1 MTLAAMNQYDA
12 DQDTDIPFTVTI
24 GAPNTLLI
32 PPGTALIV
40 WNSKTF
46 APGGNVTMS
55 ANAQSNDRDGS
66 VKLFPSAVWQSAGTE
81 THTIGGQ
88 FVAQSGASL
97 TPASSTFVFNATTTG
112 KSIAASSSLTFY
124 NLTLAGSGGAWD
136 ISGVGTTTND
146 LLISAGTATLPSGTL
161 AIGGTF
167 DANGGSFVHNS
178 GTIKFSSTA
187 SGKNIRAAGSLFGS
201 LLFAGSGGGWTFL
214 DTDATT
220 TGSVV
225 ITAGTP
231 TLPSGILYVGTD
243 FDNQGGA
250 VVAGAGT
257 LQMTAATNGHIVRVN
272 GSSLGNFIVQNN
284 GGFTFPD
291 TNATATGNV
300 LFASGSTTLPTTNF
314 VVGGNFVATGTI
326 TVGTSTLTL
335 NPSSGTKNLTLGT
348 STLYNLNIKGG
359 TFGAVTVTGHATTTN
374 NFTLTSGSFVQAPA
388 TTFAVTGTFTN
399 LLGGASTTWTG
410 ATLALK
416 SGTSYSMNTKTAGG
430 DVYDTLELAANT
442 HIQSWN
448 SSATTYVLPSNASL
462 YSQNH
467 GAASGVL
474 NIYGAYARSSGTDY
488 WDYATDFDGTALGGS
503 SRAATVRFASGASAS
518 YSSGATLEM
527 VGTASAT
534 TSVDRQSTG
543 SYGLTLTDAI
553 LTANYYQF
561 RNMNATGLA
570 LLGATTWTAMNN
582 GDFELATNGGSMIT
596 IASTTIDQNASTQIS
611 GIRFATTTA
620 ISGANVTRVGTTT
633 TAITFASEFGNM
645 ASELYDNDGDT
656 LCGSI
661 RFTDSSCLFSDQK
674 GYRWRNDNGA
684 EGALASEW
692 YSQSWS
698 KRQRVTI
705 TNTSASSVTN
715 AEVKFTVPYDA
726 DMQSTFGDLRFTD
739 SSGTTSL
746 PYWVETST
754 ASVSAVLWV
763 KVPSL
768 PASGTTDIFMY
779 YGHASATSESSGTS
793 TFKFFDDFEDNNI
806 TEYSGNTSLFANS
819 ASFNYER
826 TYGLAASAGNTGAQ
840 NTSGI
845 GQVSA
850 GVGRD
855 TTFRFYQYVDSTQ
868 SDEPCFL
875 FAIQSPITA
884 HQNYAVCL
892 EPFGADKV
900 RISKNA
906 SYNGRNNGDGATELA
921 TTSVTF
927 STGWY
932 ETSVDWLSNDQINVT
947 VYDANGDVFATS
959 SATDSSYT
967 SGGIGFT
974 FWGQHGG
981 WDIPSARAYVSSAPT
996 AAFGLE
1002 QQDSGATWK
1011 VAENTPLTN
1020 QLPNENVRLRFTIR
1034 NSGAPLTGQNYRLQV
1049 APKTGYAKCESVP
1062 SELSGGS
1069 YSDVPSSAA
1078 CGSSPAC
1085 MAASTQFSD
1094 KSLTTQM
1101 LSTPTGLTF
1110 TYGQIMEDTSNE
1122 TNALALAS
1130 GLFTEV
1136 EYNFQTTAYAAENAY
1151 CFRIVNGASNK
1162 LDNYTKVAEMSTLHP
1177 PSVSNWSFNNN
1188 SNIALTEGTTTTI
1201 MATGTITDLN
1211 GYADIVAASSTFYR
1225 SSVAGA
1231 RQCTADDNNCYQIA
1245 TSSCVLSLC
1254 SGNSCTVSCSAAM
1267 QYFADPTDPGSIF
1280 AADNWQAVLSA
1291 WDTTN
1296 FYDTTSA
1303 AQELYTLKALS
1314 VPSALDYGAITV
1326 GTDSGGTNATTTVQN
1341 TGNVLLDLDLGG
1353 DPMVAGA
1360 SSISYDKQKYATT
1373 TFTYSG

>member
-1 MTLAAMNQYDA
+1 M
-12 DQDTDIPFTVTI
+12 
-24 GAPNTLLI
+24 
-32 PPGTALIV
+32 
-40 WNSKTF
+40 
-46 APGGNVTMS
+46 
-55 ANAQSNDRDGS
+55 
-66 VKLFPSAVWQSAGTE
+66 
-81 THTIGGQ
+81 
-88 FVAQSGASL
+88 
-97 TPASSTFVFNATTTG
+97 NAT
-112 KSIAASSSLTFY
+112 S
-124 NLTLAGSGGAWD
+124 
-136 ISGVGTTTND
+136 
-146 LLISAGTATLPSGTL
+146 
-161 AIGGTF
+161 
-167 DANGGSFVHNS
+167 NG
-178 GTIKFSSTA
+178 
-187 SGKNIRAAGSLFGS
+187 R
-201 LLFAGSGGGWTFL
+201 
-214 DTDATT
+214 
-220 TGSVV
+220 
-225 ITAGTP
+225 
-231 TLPSGILYVGTD
+231 
-243 FDNQGGA
+243 
-250 VVAGAGT
+250 
-257 LQMTAATNGHIVRVN
+257 IVRMN
-272 GSSLGNFIVQNN
+272 GSSLANLTIA
-284 GGFTFPD
+284 GGGEFTFLD
-291 TNATATGNV
+291 TNATATADV

-314 VVGGNFVATGTI
+314 VVGGNFIAIGTI
-326 TVGTSTLTL
+326 AVGTSTLTL
-335 NPSSGTKNLTLGT
+335 NPTSGTKSLTLGT
-348 STLYNLNIKGG
+348 STLYDLNIKGG
-359 TFGAVTVTGHATTTN
+359 TFGTVNVTANATTTN
-374 NFTLTSGSFVQAPA
+374 SFTLTSGTFIQAPS
-388 TTFAVTGTFTN
+388 TTFSALGSFTN
-399 LLGGASTTWTG
+399 LVGGASTTWVS

-416 SGTSYSMNTKTAGG
+416 SGTSYSVNTKSQGG
-430 DVYDTLELAANT
+430 DVYGTLLFGANT
-442 HIQSWN
+442 HIRTWN
-448 SSATTYVLPSNASL
+448 SSATTYEISANASL

-467 GAASGVL
+467 AAVSGSL
-474 NIYGAYARSSGTDY
+474 YIYGDYARNSGTDY

-503 SRAATVRFASGASAS
+503 SRAAAVRFASGASAS
-518 YSSGATLEM
+518 YGLGSTLEM
-527 VGTASAT
+527 VGIASAT

-543 SYGLTLTDAI
+543 SYGLTLTDAT

-561 RNMNATGLA
+561 RNMNTTGLA
-570 LLGATTWTAMNN
+570 LLGATTWTTMDN
-582 GDFELATNGGSMIT
+582 GDFELGVDGGSMIT

-620 ISGANVTRVGTTT
+620 VSGANVTRTGTTT
-633 TAITFASEFGNM
+633 NAITFVSEIGNM

-674 GYRWRNDNGA
+674 GYRFRNDDGA
-684 EGALASEW
+684 EGALATEW

-715 AEVKFTVPYDA
+715 AQVKIIVPYDA
-726 DMQSTFGDLRFTD
+726 DMQSNFSDLRFTD

-754 ASVSAVLWV
+754 ASVSATLWV
-763 KVPSL
+763 KVPTL
-768 PASGTTDIFMY
+768 PAGGTADVFMY

-806 TEYSGNTSLFANS
+806 TEYSGDTSLFGSS
-819 ASFNYER
+819 ASYNYER
-826 TYGLAASAGNTGAQ
+826 TYGLAASVGNTTAK

-855 TTFRFYQYVDSTQ
+855 TTFRFLQYVDSTQ

-906 SYNGRNNGDGATELA
+906 SYNGRNTGDGATELA

-932 ETSVDWLSNDQINVT
+932 ETSIDWLSSGNQINVT
-947 VYDANGDVFATS
+947 VYDSNGDVFATS

-967 SGGIGFT
+967 SGGVGFT

-981 WDIPSARAYVSSAPT
+981 WDMPSARAYISSAPT

-1011 VAENTPLTN
+1011 AAENTPLTN
-1020 QLPNENVRLRFTIR
+1020 QLPDQNVRLRFTVR

-1049 APKTGYAKCESVP
+1049 ASKTGYANCESVP

-1069 YSDVPSSAA
+1069 YSDVPGSAV
-1078 CGSSPAC
+1078 CGSSPVC
-1085 MAASTQFSD
+1085 MVASTQFSD
-1094 KSLTTQM
+1094 KASTTQL

-1110 TYGQIMEDTSNE
+1110 TYGQIMEDTSNQ
-1122 TNALALAS
+1122 TNALALVS
-1130 GLFTEV
+1130 GAFTEV

-1151 CFRIVNGASNK
+1151 CLRVVNGETAK

-1177 PSVSNWSFNNN
+1177 PSTSNWSFNGG
-1188 SNIALTEGTTTTI
+1188 SNIALTEGTTTLIT
-1201 MATGTITDLN
+1201 ATGTITDLN
-1211 GYADIVAASSTFYR
+1211 GYIDIVAASSTFYR
-1225 SSVAGA
+1225 SSIAGGS
-1231 RQCTADDNNCYQIA
+1231 QCAADNNNCYQIA
-1245 TSSCVLSLC
+1245 TSSCVLSAC
-1254 SGNSCTVSCSAAM
+1254 SGNSCTVSCTAPL
-1267 QYFADPTDPGSIF
+1267 QYFADPTDSGSIF
-1280 AADNWQAVLSA
+1280 AADTWQAVLSA

-1296 FYDTTSA
+1296 FYDTSSDA
-1303 AQELYTLKALS
+1303 KELYTLKALS
-1314 VPSALDYGAITV
+1314 IPSSLDYGSITV
-1326 GTDSGGTNATTTVQN
+1326 GTDSGGANATTTVQN

-1373 TFTYSG
+1373 TFTYSGCAICNILTASTSPTYFPVGITKPTSTNPFARDIYWGISIPLGTAATGHTGKDYFSAH